1 MYKILTNNDMKRV
14 LSAIMAFLTLS
25 SMVFVSCDKDGDNG
39 ESGKTEKTCYFKA
52 KVQISQDLL
61 DACETLSFEYND
73 ADGKKVKT
81 IVDASKLKAA
91 KFPNPTNDQ
100 DIDVLEWSCSFDYK
114 NYPAEVYFKP
124 TMQIKENVSFEKE
137 PDFIFYPMISS
148 GVHDVKVVTNCNS
161 VNLKL
166 GVMLEGVSTILNT
179 LSRTINGIEV
189 DTTIE

>member
-1 MYKILTNNDMKRV
+1 MKRV

-25 SMVFVSCDKDGDNG
+25 SMVFVSCDKDGGNG
-39 ESGKTEKTCYFKA
+39 ENGETEKTCYFKA
-52 KVQISQDLL
+52 KIQFSQDLI
-61 DACETLSFEYND
+61 DACETIYFEYKD

-81 IVDASKLKAA
+81 VVDASKLKAA

-124 TMQIKENVSFEKE
+124 TVQIKENVSFEKE
-137 PDFIFYPMISS
+137 PDFIFNPMISS
-148 GVHDVKVVTNCNS
+148 GVHDGQDVTNYNT
-161 VNLKL
+161 VNMKL

-179 LSRTINGIEV
+179 LSRAINGIEV